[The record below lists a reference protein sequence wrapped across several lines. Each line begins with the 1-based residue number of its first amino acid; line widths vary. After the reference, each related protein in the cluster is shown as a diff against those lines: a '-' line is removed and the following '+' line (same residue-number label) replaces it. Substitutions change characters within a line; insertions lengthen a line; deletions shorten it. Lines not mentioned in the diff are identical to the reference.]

1 MFKKKKA
8 DLIVSLTTYGQR
20 TQTVHHT
27 IRSLLNQ
34 SLPPKK
40 IVLWLDE
47 NEFASATVPASL
59 RAISSASFEIR
70 FCPNL
75 RSYKKLVP
83 ALRLFPN
90 ETIIT
95 VDDDFEYPVGLIE
108 ELYNYSIQYPDHVI
122 AARGRI
128 INRQECTVAPYPSWQ
143 FISQPHAISGE
154 HCLIPI
160 GYGGVLYP
168 PGCFHQEVTNESAF
182 MSIAPHADDL
192 WFKAMT
198 WLKNTPVVVLPIA
211 TSMQMKTIEGT
222 QESALYL
229 THNAGDANTDQ
240 MKALLQRFPELRT
253 KLTSVDFYN
262 CKTDIQFLLQQQQ
275 LVMLG
280 KEAKEKVTEI
290 RNAALF
296 LENQQLGLA
305 YQLMTLASK
314 LKPEGTFIK
323 DKLAAWQ
330 SKLKK

>member
-1 MFKKKKA
+1 MFNKKKA

-20 TQTVHHT
+20 AQTVHHT

-40 IVLWLDE
+40 IILWLDE
-47 NEFASATVPASL
+47 TEFTLATVPETLKAL
-59 RAISSASFEIR
+59 LNASFEIC

-75 RSYKKLVP
+75 RSYKKLIP
-83 ALRLFPN
+83 TLKKFPN

-95 VDDDFEYPVGLIE
+95 VDDDFEYPERLIE
-108 ELYNYSIQYPDHVI
+108 DLQNCSTKYPGHVV

-128 INRQECTVAPYPSWQ
+128 INRQESTVAPYPSWQ

-168 PGCFHQEVTNESAF
+168 PGCFHLEVINESAF
-182 MSIAPHADDL
+182 MNIAPHADDL
-192 WFKAMT
+192 WFKVMA
-198 WLKNTPVVVLPIA
+198 WLNQTPVVVLPIA
-211 TSMQMKTIEGT
+211 SSMQMKTIEGT

-229 THNAGDANTDQ
+229 THNAGDANTEQ
-240 MKALLQRFPELRT
+240 MKALLQEYSELSTR
-253 KLTSVDFYN
+253 LNSADFYH
-262 CKTDIQFLLQQQQ
+262 CRTDVQFLLQQQQ
-275 LVMLG
+275 FVALG
-280 KEAKEKVTEI
+280 KEAKERVTDI

-296 LENQQLGLA
+296 LENQQPGLA
-305 YQLMTLASK
+305 YQLMVLASK
-314 LKPEGTFIK
+314 LKPDGTFIK
-323 DKLAAWQ
+323 AKLAALQ